1 MSSDPKEPSASR
13 AKPMPAAKVPGPGAT
28 AGMKVPG
35 PGSIAKVPGP
45 GAKVPPTS
53 VAVTA
58 AKLPSA
64 ASAQAAQPA
73 STDVLER
80 ARAGDKAAFGQLV
93 RVHQRRVYACA
104 IHMLG
109 DRGEAED
116 AVQETFVR
124 AWKAI
129 DRFDGRAE
137 LSTWLYRICINV
149 SLNTLRRRKRV
160 DAADISDPRV
170 PEPAADPTQGQTD
183 PRHAAQAL
191 QLYGRLA
198 RALDGLSPSLRA
210 TVVLVLLDG
219 VPQKEAAEVL
229 GCSEGT
235 IAWRVHEARRRLRAV
250 LGDHLEDASDAADEA
265 SGAAAAT
272 GRSA

>member
-1 MSSDPKEPSASR
+1 MSAEGRADPK
-13 AKPMPAAKVPGPGAT
+13 
-28 AGMKVPG
+28 
-35 PGSIAKVPGP
+35 
-45 GAKVPPTS
+45 
-53 VAVTA
+53 
-58 AKLPSA
+58 
-64 ASAQAAQPA
+64 QP
-73 STDVLER
+73 DLVER
-80 ARAGDKAAFGQLV
+80 ARGGDQAAFGQLV
-93 RVHQRRVYACA
+93 RLNQRRIYACA

-170 PEPAADPTQGQTD
+170 PEPAADPMQGQTD
-183 PRHAAQAL
+183 PRHAAEAL

-198 RALDGLSPSLRA
+198 KALDALSPSLRA
-210 TVVLVLLDG
+210 TVVLVLLEG
-219 VPQKEAAEVL
+219 MPQKEASEVL

-235 IAWRVHEARRRLRAV
+235 IAWRVHEARRRLRTM
-250 LGDHLEDASDAADEA
+250 LGDHLADPDEGDAAAA
-265 SGAAAAT
+265 SPAPASGGAAAAAASAAPTASASTSTASAST
-272 GRSA
+272 GRRG